1 MTLKPWTKLGR
12 SEWQVTRIF
21 TLFAERWV
29 SPRTGQEHKFAVIDS
44 PDWVNV
50 VALDTAGRLILI
62 RQFRFGIGAFTL
74 EVPGGMVDPQED
86 PRETA
91 GRELR
96 EETGYRAGSIVD
108 LGFIYP
114 NPAIQNNKAH
124 MFLAQDCVLEGAPEL
139 DAGEDIEIALH
150 SLDEALSA
158 LRTGVI
164 SHALVAVALQRFLLH
179 REGQLALERDAT
191 RPM

>member
-12 SEWQVTRIF
+12 SELLVTRIF

-29 SPRTGQEHKFAVIDS
+29 SPRTGNEHVFSVIDS

-50 VALDTAGRLILI
+50 VAFDTQGQLILI
-62 RQFRFGIGAFTL
+62 RQFRFGTGAFTL
-74 EVPGGMVDPQED
+74 EVPGGMVDPGED
-86 PRETA
+86 PRKTA
-91 GRELR
+91 ERELR
-96 EETGYRAGSIVD
+96 EETGYRAGSIAD

-124 MFLAQDCVLEGAPEL
+124 MFLAEGCVLEGAAEL
-139 DAGEDIEIALH
+139 DAGEDIEIALY
-150 SLDEALSA
+150 SLEQA
-158 LRTGVI
+158 LRALQTGEI

-179 REGQLALERDAT
+179 REGKLAL
-191 RPM
+191 

>member
-12 SEWQVTRIF
+12 SELLVTRIF

-29 SPRTGQEHKFAVIDS
+29 SPRTGQEHTFAVIDS

-50 VALDTAGRLILI
+50 VALDTEGQLILI
-62 RQFRFGIGAFTL
+62 RQYRFGTAAVTL

-91 GRELR
+91 VRELR

-124 MFLAQDCVLEGAPEL
+124 MFLAQDCVFEGEPEL
-139 DAGEDIEIALH
+139 DSGEDIEIALH
-150 SLDEALSA
+150 SLEDATLA
-158 LRTGVI
+158 LRRGEI

-179 REGQLALERDAT
+179 REGKLALGRN
-191 RPM
+191 P

>member
-12 SEWQVTRIF
+12 REWQVTRIF
-21 TLFAERWV
+21 TLFSERWV
-29 SPRTGQEHKFAVIDS
+29 SPRTGLEHDFAVIES

-50 VALDTAGRLILI
+50 VALDGAGQLILI
-62 RQFRFGIGAFTL
+62 RQFRFGIGSFTL
-74 EVPGGMVDPQED
+74 EVPGGMVDPGED
-86 PRETA
+86 PRVTA
-91 GRELR
+91 ARELR

-124 MFLAQDCVLEGAPEL
+124 MFLAEGCVFEGPPKL
-139 DAGEDIEIALH
+139 DPGEDIEIALY
-150 SLDEALSA
+150 SQEAAREA

-164 SHALVAVALQRFLLH
+164 SHALVAVVLQRFWLL
-179 REGQLALERDAT
+179 RQGELQL
-191 RPM
+191 